1 MNENMDVC
9 IDEQMYQRMDE
20 KSSQMTMTNFANN
33 CPL

>member
-20 KSSQMTMTNFANN
+20 KNRQMNVWNQQ
-33 CPL
+33 